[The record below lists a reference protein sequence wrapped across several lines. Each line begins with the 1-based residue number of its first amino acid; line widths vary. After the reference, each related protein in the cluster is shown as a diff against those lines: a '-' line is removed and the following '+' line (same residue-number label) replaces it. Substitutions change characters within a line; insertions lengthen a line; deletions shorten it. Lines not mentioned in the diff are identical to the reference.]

1 MESDKE
7 EEKTYANKEKV
18 LLATGEKYNF
28 RGKEKNIL
36 QDQIWDPC
44 SLWFSGSNQLQY
56 NEKAENKEGEKKWKE
71 ER

>member
-1 MESDKE
+1 MQIRKRCCSPLGR
-7 EEKTYANKEKV
+7 NIIS
-18 LLATGEKYNF
+18 G
-28 RGKEKNIL
+28 GKEKNIL
-36 QDQIWDPC
+36 QGQIWDPC